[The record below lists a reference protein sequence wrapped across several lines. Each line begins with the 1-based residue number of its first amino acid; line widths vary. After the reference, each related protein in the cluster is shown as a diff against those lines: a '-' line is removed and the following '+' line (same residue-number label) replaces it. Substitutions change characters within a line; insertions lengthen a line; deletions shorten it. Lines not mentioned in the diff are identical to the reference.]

1 MNDEL
6 GNTLTLEEHSL
17 IDYCDMLYE
26 NKTIQSTTIFP
37 KLLG

>member
-1 MNDEL
+1 MNDDL

-17 IDYCDMLYE
+17 IDYLYE